1 MFFIIQKITDEI
13 VASVAKGIYF
23 TPPGCFIRKDKFKK
37 IILIDSKRSKQ
48 TVEYQRMLENSNE
61 FIKLATAAST
71 AAATDSLTKASI
83 EMGKEEKLPVEP
95 SQSFRMCLKYVFL
108 FAIYLPLSFF
118 ILTVSSLIEFVVL
131 NATNPVVILFVIFA
145 AISMVVYWKRAYIFS
160 TYTRSYNVNKPKVH
174 DIPNEEYRMVPIG
187 TDGPDYPKV
196 TPGVNRDNQEIKH
209 RFPVNK
215 N

>member
-13 VASVAKGIYF
+13 VASVAKGIHF
-23 TPPGCFIRKDKFKK
+23 TSPGCFIKKDKFKK
-37 IILIDSKRSKQ
+37 IILVDSKGSKQ
-48 TVEYQRMLENSNE
+48 TVEYQRMLEDSNE
-61 FIKLATAAST
+61 FIKLATTVSS
-71 AAATDSLTKASI
+71 AATDSLTKASI
-83 EMGKEEKLPVEP
+83 EMGKEEELPVEP
-95 SQSFRMCLKYVFL
+95 SQSFRMCLKYVCL

-118 ILTVSSLIEFVVL
+118 MLTVNSLIEFVVL
-131 NATNPVVILFVIFA
+131 NATNSVVILFVIFA
-145 AISMVVYWKRAYIFS
+145 AIGMVVYWKRAYIFS